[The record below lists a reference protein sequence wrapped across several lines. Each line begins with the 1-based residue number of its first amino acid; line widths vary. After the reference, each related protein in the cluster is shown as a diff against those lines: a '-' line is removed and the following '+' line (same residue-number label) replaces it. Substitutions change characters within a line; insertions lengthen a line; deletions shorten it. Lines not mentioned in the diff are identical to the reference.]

1 MRRLPKLLESRRPA
15 FIGLVAATVA
25 LAVVAALLVP
35 ADTALLSLTGAE
47 SAAAL
52 DLMADEIVGEA
63 LPSPLTRGRSAA
75 AHAIVDAHKA
85 VSVGPPRAS
94 DPSGEGSAGGGVEAR
109 LSLRSYQSQ
118 TDWHVNDTPMLG
130 GDGFLAGPDGSG
142 YGPGIQSHP
151 YDGSNYV
158 YMMDRHWD
166 PWPVNYAIWSMGNRS
181 GPQEINVYLP
191 RAPRHALLLAY
202 EVYTASGTS
211 SRQRQVRPDEE
222 AGWFDLGR
230 FFGDGSEMTVVLDDT
245 RAGYIGLAPREAV
258 VDIDAVRIR
267 CVAVCGTTRTPPLP
281 VSELVVRSRLGPRPS
296 PRECGPR
303 SRAICPY
310 HSGSYARWPAAS
322 GANLYEVEARRAGQA
337 DNSYRFYAHC
347 CVYEF
352 HRFGSLD
359 GPVDAI
365 RVRHIEAIDFISREE
380 ALERGHLVGSALHV
394 WVGSIGAGPWSDWVE
409 IPEGVP
415 LDGGVPDGTPATS
428 EDDPDRVPP
437 GETPLTSVDP
447 SPEGTPAVPTEETE
461 EPSVVVTEATPTLS
475 VLGRVSGLF
484 YDSGSERAVWRP
496 VPGARSYLLAMW
508 DGEQSQI
515 LNVECCSFIIYLSQ
529 NHVEQINVRASNN
542 SVNDPVYGPWSGW
555 VSLPDPSIATVQDIG
570 DLILPEKPERPEHPG
585 PRPRPPA
592 PLVWHSTGD
601 SFSAGHRIGDRWEE
615 TLLLEDKYK
624 ADKGGCERNK
634 LESYGWKAA
643 VNVKYRNV
651 GRSRAYRNV
660 GTPRAYRNVGTPRGW
675 EFDRIDFTACSGATV
690 EQLFND
696 WAPLN
701 LEERVCRA
709 KDLKGKL
716 LDFIQ
721 RDPFAIF
728 GLDCQWEEPDEK
740 KIGKAQWDHKPD
752 ADVITLSYGGND
764 LGFADILRW
773 CFWRDCAGKGVEDT
787 LLNYIDHLLD
797 PLDENQYYV
806 VGGDRRKCARA
817 LPRVAVDLKNFIR
830 SSGNA
835 SGLNSYFDCPLKI
848 NGSER
853 GGLDDFYRYIVDE
866 RLTER
871 GRLYVV
877 GYPLLMAAPWRWPE
891 NCMRLNFWSGGFSD
905 SEGYMIRALGK
916 RLNEVI
922 EEAVAIANSSYGE
935 ERIYF
940 LDLARLYSTGEL
952 RLPSGSVKDY
962 DRSADGHHDR
972 CDEGKKWL
980 RGIVVSEREASYHPN
995 ESGIDA
1001 TARALADLVVDT
1013 HPYPYDVLEYPRE
1026 LHIYK
1031 LRYAIYKTLFEQ
1043 YLEDI
1048 AEYRRSYRELLELL
1062 ETVIDEAL
1070 SRNDTTTAREL
1081 LPQWIDA
1088 LTRLSSCA
1096 GGNSWRSVSCK
1107 FERANRILKM
1117 RIRIGIA
1124 AVEGNV

>member
-1 MRRLPKLLESRRPA
+1 MRRLPKLLDSRRPA

-25 LAVVAALLVP
+25 LAVVAALLAP

-52 DLMADEIVGEA
+52 DPMADEIVGEA

-75 AHAIVDAHKA
+75 APSIVDAHKA
-85 VSVGPPRAS
+85 VAVGPPRAS
-94 DPSGEGSAGGGVEAR
+94 DPSGEGSARGGVEAR

-158 YMMDRHWD
+158 YMMDRHLE
-166 PWPVNYAIWSMGNRS
+166 PAPVNYAIWSMGNRS
-181 GPQEINVYLP
+181 GLQEISVYLP
-191 RAPRHALLLAY
+191 RAPRQVLLLTY
-202 EVYTASGTS
+202 EVYTASGTRS
-211 SRQRQVRPDEE
+211 GQIQVRPDED
-222 AGWFDLGR
+222 AGWIDLGR
-230 FFGDGSEMTVVLDDT
+230 FIGDGSEMTVVLDD
-245 RAGYIGLAPREAV
+245 RGAGYVDLELAPREAV

-267 CVAVCGTTRTPPLP
+267 CFAGCDTARTPPLP
-281 VSELVVRSRLGPRPS
+281 VSELVVRSS
-296 PRECGPR
+296 
-303 SRAICPY
+303 PY

-322 GANLYEVEARRAGQA
+322 GANLYEVETRRAGQA
-337 DNSYRFYAHC
+337 DIITTRFAHC
-347 CVYEF
+347 CVFETS
-352 HRFGSLD
+352 GWSD

-365 RVRHIEAIDFISREE
+365 RVRHIEAVDFISREE
-380 ALERGHLVGSALHV
+380 ALERGHFVGSALHEV
-394 WVGSIGAGPWSDWVE
+394 RVGTIGAGPWSDWVE

-415 LDGGVPDGTPATS
+415 LDGGVPDGTPGTS

-447 SPEGTPAVPTEETE
+447 SSEGTPAVPTEETE
-461 EPSVVVTEATPTLS
+461 EPSVVVTEVTPTLS
-475 VLGRVSGLF
+475 VLGRVSGLY

-508 DGEQSQI
+508 DGEHRRI
-515 LNVECCSFIIYLSQ
+515 LNVECCSYIIYLSQ

-570 DLILPEKPERPEHPG
+570 ALVLPEKPERPEHPG

-601 SFSAGHRIGDRWEE
+601 SFSAGHRIGDGWQE
-615 TLLLEDKYK
+615 TLLLEDKYR
-624 ADKGGCERNK
+624 ADKGGCEQNISK
-634 LESYGWKAA
+634 SYGWKAA
-643 VNVKYRNV
+643 VNVEDRN
-651 GRSRAYRNV
+651 A
-660 GTPRAYRNVGTPRGW
+660 GTPRGW

-696 WAPLN
+696 WTPLN
-701 LEERVCRA
+701 LQERVCR
-709 KDLKGKL
+709 DRSW
-716 LDFIQ
+716 DV
-721 RDPFAIF
+721 
-728 GLDCQWEEPDEK
+728 DCQWEHSNE
-740 KIGKAQWDHKPD
+740 KIGKAQWDDRPD

-764 LGFADILRW
+764 LGFANLLYW
-773 CFWRDCAGKGVEDT
+773 CFRHDCAGEGVEDT
-787 LLNYIDHLLD
+787 MLDYIDRLLE
-797 PLDENQYYV
+797 PLDKDADYV
-806 VGGDRRKCARA
+806 VGGDRRECARA
-817 LPRVAVDLKNFIR
+817 LPRVAVDLESFIR

-835 SGLNSYFDCPLKI
+835 SRLNSYFDCPLKI
-848 NGSER
+848 NPSER

-877 GYPLLMAAPWRWPE
+877 GYPLLMAAPWRWPG
-891 NCMRLNFWSGGFSD
+891 NCMRLKNAGNRGFSD
-905 SEGYMIRALGK
+905 SEGYMIRTLGK

-922 EEAVAIANSSYGE
+922 EDAVAIANLSYGE

-952 RLPSGSVKDY
+952 RLPSGSVQDY
-962 DRSADGHHDR
+962 DRSAEGHHDR
-972 CDEGKKWL
+972 CDEGKNWL
-980 RGIVVSEREASYHPN
+980 RGIVVFERDASYHPN

-1001 TARALADLVVDT
+1001 TARALADLVIDT
-1013 HPYPYDVLEYPRE
+1013 HPYPDEALTYP
-1026 LHIYK
+1026 LK
-1031 LRYAIYKTLFEQ
+1031 LRIYESRYALYEAQLARYQ
-1043 YLEDI
+1043 EDI
-1048 AEYRRSYRELLELL
+1048 AEYRRSHQELAELL
-1062 ETVIDEAL
+1062 ETLIDEAL
-1070 SRNDTTTAREL
+1070 SRNDAASAREL
-1081 LPQWIDA
+1081 LPRLTHA
-1088 LTRLSSCA
+1088 LAESSSCSGWSDWNCHA
-1096 GGNSWRSVSCK
+1096 GLLDRLGQVYTR
-1107 FERANRILKM
+1107 
-1117 RIRIGIA
+1117 IA
-1124 AVEGNV
+1124 AVEGQRLSILR